1 MEQAKKG
8 VPVWVWFL
16 ALLPVAVAML
26 GVLSA
31 LAIYGVRKYIVNA
44 KEAEAQATLIAWGDG
59 LAECGEKD
67 GRLPQSALPVPG
79 SALMV
84 MGKKYQSAPSDW
96 NEPAHVCARFS
107 LSTPQYF
114 QYGWEQRSEAL
125 GVARA
130 TADMTGDG
138 AIDTEFE
145 LEVTC
150 SAGKCVRGVPLKVTS
165 AGAAAGVAADS
176 SSAARSASSEP
187 AKAPGAA
194 SWLLMGLGGLALLA
208 NLVGG
213 VWLIVLAFQQSLM
226 WGLLSLFV
234 PCAQLVFIAQHWHE
248 AKRPALLSLGGS
260 GAFLAACLM
269 IYQLNADEPSSP
281 PPATVAG
288 PAITPPSHSGAG
300 VRLAPPPPH
309 AAVPE
314 LTGAPVDL
322 STVMGKARKL
332 ANQWEQDAALVGIET
347 TLVAGVIPT
356 RDDAVAKL
364 TFGPSSFE
372 SARPKTG
379 LFVVTYDKTGLTGVP
394 VKGPASKALPE
405 PMCAPELVYARMAE
419 GAAPSLR
426 LRYGFDGSD
435 RPAWIGLLAGQPAAQ
450 TRLFDPARCDPMGIV
465 VGPRKR

>member
-16 ALLPVAVAML
+16 ALLPVAFAML
-26 GVLSA
+26 GLLSA

-44 KEAEAQATLIAWGDG
+44 KEAEAQAALIAWGDG
-59 LAECGEKD
+59 LAKCGEKD

-79 SALMV
+79 SPLLV

-96 NEPAHVCARFS
+96 SEPAHTCARFS
-107 LSTPQYF
+107 LSAPQYF
-114 QYGWEQRSEAL
+114 QYGWEQRSDSR

-130 TADMTGDG
+130 TADLSGDG
-138 AIDTEFE
+138 ATDLELE

-150 SAGKCVRGVPLKVTS
+150 SAGQCERGVPLKV
-165 AGAAAGVAADS
+165 AGSGTGVGVAADTS
-176 SSAARSASSEP
+176 PASGSASSEP
-187 AKAPGAA
+187 AKPPGAA
-194 SWLLMGLGGLALLA
+194 SWLLMGLAGVAMIA
-208 NLVGG
+208 NLVGA
-213 VWLIVLAFQQSLM
+213 VWLIVLAFQEGLM

-234 PCAQLVFIAQHWHE
+234 PCAQLVFIAQHWQK

-269 IYQLNADEPSSP
+269 IYQLNADEKSSP
-281 PPATVAG
+281 PPVTVSG
-288 PAITPPSHSGAG
+288 PAIRPPSQSGAG

-332 ANQWEQDAALVGIET
+332 ANQWDQDAALVGIET
-347 TLVAGVIPT
+347 TLVAGLIPT

-364 TFGPSSFE
+364 TFGPSIFE

-379 LFVVTYDKTGLTGVP
+379 RFVVTYDKTGLTGVP
-394 VKGPASKALPE
+394 VEGPAGKALPE
-405 PMCAPELVYARMAE
+405 PMCAPEVVYARMAE

-426 LRYGFDGSD
+426 LRYGFDSSD
-435 RPAWIGLLAGQPAAQ
+435 RPAWIGLVVGQPAAQ
-450 TRLFDPARCDPMGIV
+450 SRLFNPSRCDPMGIV